1 MEEKQKN
8 KRYVLRKLFFASL
21 YLSTFTFGGGY
32 VIVTLLKEK
41 FVDQYHW
48 IDEEEMLDLVAIAQS
63 APGPIAVNGAILVG
77 WKVYG
82 FAGMVVAV
90 IGTILP
96 PMAILAVLS
105 VCYAAFASNIWV
117 AAALEGMR
125 VGVAAVILDVSC
137 GLGVNVLKEKKL
149 YSIAIMVIAFL
160 ADFVL
165 DVNVIYII
173 AAGILAGTI
182 RFIWMRKR
190 EQTAGAV

>member
-1 MEEKQKN
+1 
-8 KRYVLRKLFFASL
+8 
-21 YLSTFTFGGGY
+21 
-32 VIVTLLKEK
+32 
-41 FVDQYHW
+41 
-48 IDEEEMLDLVAIAQS
+48 
-63 APGPIAVNGAILVG
+63 LVG

-96 PMAILAVLS
+96 PMAILAVLY
-105 VCYAAFASNIWV
+105 VCYAAFASNVWV

-137 GLGVNVLKEKKL
+137 GLGVNVLKGKKL

>member
-1 MEEKQKN
+1 MKN
-8 KRYVLRKLFFASL
+8 KPHKLWVLFLTTL
-21 YLSTFTFGGGY
+21 YISAFTFGGGF
-32 VIVTLLKEK
+32 VIVTFMKHK
-41 FVDQYHW
+41 FVDELHW
-48 IDEEEMLDLVAIAQS
+48 INEQEMLDFTALAQS
-63 APGPIAVNGAILVG
+63 CPGAIAVNGAILVG

-137 GLGVNVLKEKKL
+137 GLGVKEKKP

>member
-1 MEEKQKN
+1 MKN
-8 KRYVLRKLFFASL
+8 KREVLVKLFLSTL
-21 YLSTFTFGGGY
+21 YLSAFTFGGGY
-32 VIVTLLKEK
+32 VIITLMKKK
-41 FVDQYHW
+41 FVDDYHW
-48 IDEEEMLDLVAIAQS
+48 IEENEMLDLVAIAQS

-105 VCYAAFASNIWV
+105 VCYAAFASNVWV

-149 YSIAIMVIAFL
+149 YSIAIMIIAFL

>member
-1 MEEKQKN
+1 MKKC
-8 KRYVLRKLFFASL
+8 
-21 YLSTFTFGGGY
+21 
-32 VIVTLLKEK
+32 
-41 FVDQYHW
+41 FVDELHW
-48 IDEEEMLDLVAIAQS
+48 IDEQEMLDFTALAQS
-63 APGPIAVNGAILVG
+63 CPGAIAVNGAILVG

-105 VCYAAFASNIWV
+105 VCYAAFASNVWV

-149 YSIAIMVIAFL
+149 YSIAIMIIAFL

>member
-1 MEEKQKN
+1 MSSMENEKTAQD
-8 KRYVLRKLFFASL
+8 KRAILKKLFFSTL
-21 YLSTFTFGGGY
+21 YLSTFTFGGGF
-32 VIVTLLKEK
+32 VIITFMKRK
-41 FVDQYHW
+41 FVDELHW
-48 IDEEEMLDLVAIAQS
+48 IDEQEMLDFTALAQS
-63 APGPIAVNGAILVG
+63 CPGAIAVNGAILVG

-105 VCYAAFASNIWV
+105 VCYAAFASNV
-117 AAALEGMR
+117 EGMR

-149 YSIAIMVIAFL
+149 YSIAIMIIAFL

-190 EQTAGAV
+190 EKTAGAV

>member
-1 MEEKQKN
+1 MKN
-8 KRYVLRKLFFASL
+8 KREVLVKLFLSTL
-21 YLSTFTFGGGY
+21 YLSAFTFGGGY
-32 VIVTLLKEK
+32 VIITLMKKK
-41 FVDQYHW
+41 FVDDYHW
-48 IDEEEMLDLVAIAQS
+48 IEENEMLDLVAIAQS

-105 VCYAAFASNIWV
+105 VCYAAFASNVWV
-117 AAALEGMR
+117 AASLEGMR

-190 EQTAGAV
+190 EQTAGTV

>member
-1 MEEKQKN
+1 MGLPEWWWQSSE
-8 KRYVLRKLFFASL
+8 RFFRRWRFWRFYPS
-21 YLSTFTFGGGY
+21 
-32 VIVTLLKEK
+32 VTPR
-41 FVDQYHW
+41 
-48 IDEEEMLDLVAIAQS
+48 S
-63 APGPIAVNGAILVG
+63 
-77 WKVYG
+77 
-82 FAGMVVAV
+82 
-90 IGTILP
+90 
-96 PMAILAVLS
+96 
-105 VCYAAFASNIWV
+105 FASNVWV
-117 AAALEGMR
+117 AASLEGMR

-190 EQTAGAV
+190 EQTAGTV

>member
-1 MEEKQKN
+1 MCI
-8 KRYVLRKLFFASL
+8 RDR
-21 YLSTFTFGGGY
+21 
-32 VIVTLLKEK
+32 
-41 FVDQYHW
+41 
-48 IDEEEMLDLVAIAQS
+48 AQS
-63 APGPIAVNGAILVG
+63 CPGAIAVNGAILVG

-105 VCYAAFASNIWV
+105 VCYAAFASNVWV

-137 GLGVNVLKEKKL
+137 GLGVNVLKKKKL
-149 YSIAIMVIAFL
+149 YSIAIMIIAFL

-173 AAGILAGTI
+173 EMCIRDSLEAAMSMIAGTARSMGI
-182 RFIWMRKR
+182 TVA
-190 EQTAGAV
+190 E

>member
-1 MEEKQKN
+1 MKQKHQLL
-8 KRYVLRKLFFASL
+8 VLFLKTL
-21 YLSTFTFGGGY
+21 YISAFTFGGGF
-32 VIVTLLKEK
+32 VIVTFMKK
-41 FVDQYHW
+41 CFVDELHW
-48 IDEEEMLDLVAIAQS
+48 IDEQEMLDFTALAQS
-63 APGPIAVNGAILVG
+63 CPGAIAVNGAILVG

-105 VCYAAFASNIWV
+105 VCYAAFA
-117 AAALEGMR
+117 
-125 VGVAAVILDVSC
+125 AVILDVSC
-137 GLGVNVLKEKKL
+137 GLGVNVLKKKKL
-149 YSIAIMVIAFL
+149 YSIAIMIIAFL

>member
-1 MEEKQKN
+1 MKH
-8 KRYVLRKLFFASL
+8 KREVLVKLFLSTL
-21 YLSTFTFGGGY
+21 YLSAFTFGGGY
-32 VIVTLLKEK
+32 VIITLMKKK
-41 FVDQYHW
+41 FVDDYHW
-48 IDEEEMLDLVAIAQS
+48 IEENEMLDLVAIAQS

-96 PMAILAVLS
+96 PMAILAALS
-105 VCYAAFASNIWV
+105 VCYAAFASNVWV

-149 YSIAIMVIAFL
+149 YSIAIMIIAFL

>member
-1 MEEKQKN
+1 MN
-8 KRYVLRKLFFASL
+8 RKCLILPHWHSPVRRDCGKWGNFGWLESIWVCRN
-21 YLSTFTFGGGY
+21 GGGSHRN
-32 VIVTLLKEK
+32 
-41 FVDQYHW
+41 DS
-48 IDEEEMLDLVAIAQS
+48 S
-63 APGPIAVNGAILVG
+63 ADGDSGR
-77 WKVYG
+77 
-82 FAGMVVAV
+82 F
-90 IGTILP
+90 
-96 PMAILAVLS
+96 LS
-105 VCYAAFASNIWV
+105 VCYAAFASNVWV

-149 YSIAIMVIAFL
+149 YSIAIMAIAFL